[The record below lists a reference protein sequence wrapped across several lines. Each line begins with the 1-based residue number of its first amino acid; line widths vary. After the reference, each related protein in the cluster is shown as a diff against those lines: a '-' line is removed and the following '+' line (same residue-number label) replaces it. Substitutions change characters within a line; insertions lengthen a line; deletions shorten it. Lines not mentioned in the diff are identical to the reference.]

1 MSPDPST
8 GTSAGTLAATGIGT
22 FGILLF
28 PGVEELDA
36 IGPWEMAALWARQPS
51 GPEQCLMIGQ
61 GEVPITCA
69 KGMVLLPH
77 ASFATAPPLDVLLV
91 PGGQGTR
98 TEVSNPELIAFIRRQ
113 SASCRAVLSDCT
125 GAFLLHAAG
134 LLGGRRA
141 TTHWASLERLRALG
155 DVDVVEERFPR
166 DGAIWS
172 AAGISS
178 GIDLMLSFIAETG
191 GEDAAAQVQLESEY
205 FPALKVYGTAASS
218 GNGSA
223 YFRTS

>member
-1 MSPDPST
+1 MIDPVAST
-8 GTSAGTLAATGIGT
+8 GAGAGA

-36 IGPWEMAALWARQPS
+36 IGPWEMAALWARQS
-51 GPEQCLMIGQ
+51 GGPERCLMIGQ
-61 GEVPITCA
+61 GEAPITCA
-69 KGMVLLPH
+69 KGLVLVPH

-98 TEVSNPELIAFIRRQ
+98 TEVNNAELVAFIRHQ
-113 SASCRAVLSDCT
+113 AASCRAVLSVCT

-134 LLGGRRA
+134 LLGGKRA

-155 DVDVVEERFPR
+155 DVEVVEERFIR
-166 DGAIWS
+166 DGAIWT

-178 GIDLMLSFIAETG
+178 GIDLTLEFIAETA
-191 GEDAAAQVQLESEY
+191 GEEVASKVQLDSEY
-205 FPALKVYGTAASS
+205 YPSAKIFGTAASS
-218 GNGSA
+218 GKGAA
-223 YFRTS
+223 YFRTT